1 MARKRMIRISD
12 DETSPEVICAQIE
25 AALKKIRR
33 EKLARDLIGDDERSA
48 EFEVVDFELFAEE
61 LSEGVELT
69 SRDRTRAMR
78 RAHIISK
85 NRRVIQMKLRN

>member
-1 MARKRMIRISD
+1 MTRKRMIQISD

-48 EFEVVDFELFAEE
+48 EFDVADFELFAEE

-69 SRDRTRAMR
+69 NRDRARAMR
-78 RAHIISK
+78 RA
-85 NRRVIQMKLRN
+85 QKLSEKRIRAAKWPIH